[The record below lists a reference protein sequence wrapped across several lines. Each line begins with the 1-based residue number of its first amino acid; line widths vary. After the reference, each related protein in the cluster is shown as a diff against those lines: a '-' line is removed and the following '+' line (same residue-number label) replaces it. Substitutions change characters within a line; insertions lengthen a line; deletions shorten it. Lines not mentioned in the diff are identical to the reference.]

1 MIATIRA
8 TEHNDL
14 PTLAKFLVFVYQ
26 FGPSDHHADP
36 QLLEWTYLRASPL
49 REGSRS
55 SSKGMGRAWRIAVF
69 AGNLLSSGR
78 KHCKQCDHSFS
89 SLRTSTCLL
98 LPFTPL
104 HDQSHD
110 LAVAPHD
117 LLERLKLW
125 KQTTEFPGPSAQF
138 ARSASV

>member
-55 SSKGMGRAWRIAVF
+55 YVLERDGAEHGALRYLPVTFYLPDGSTVNSVTI
-69 AGNLLSSGR
+69 LSVVYEPPPA
-78 KHCKQCDHSFS
+78 FS
-89 SLRTSTCLL
+89 CRSLRCTTNRTI
-98 LPFTPL
+98 LPLRRTIC
-104 HDQSHD
+104 SN
-110 LAVAPHD
+110 
-117 LLERLKLW
+117 
-125 KQTTEFPGPSAQF
+125 G
-138 ARSASV
+138 